1 MRWHVG
7 LRYFCG
13 VPIANAPRS
22 SHPSASTFE
31 PLLTRDRDQGQS
43 SGQAGR
49 SAAAF
54 LFW

>member
-7 LRYFCG
+7 LRISAVSG
-13 VPIANAPRS
+13 SRTRPVS
-22 SHPSASTFE
+22 SHPSASMFE

-43 SGQAGR
+43 SDQAGR

-54 LFW
+54 LFC

>member
-13 VPIANAPRS
+13 RSTANAPRKFS
-22 SHPSASTFE
+22 SSAPMFE